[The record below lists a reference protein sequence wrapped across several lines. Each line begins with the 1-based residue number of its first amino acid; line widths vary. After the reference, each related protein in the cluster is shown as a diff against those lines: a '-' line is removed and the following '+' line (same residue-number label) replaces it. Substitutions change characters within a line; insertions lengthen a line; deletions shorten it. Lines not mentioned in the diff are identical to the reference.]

1 MRASFIRLSACVVVI
16 GVGSL
21 SLSACSEDAARES
34 STPASTA
41 AETGAASGG
50 EVEAGAARVPVHSS
64 ESAESATVETVAK
77 VDLTKVV
84 STPNIFYTAVGAGSF
99 LKLANLLVAAD
110 LLETVK
116 DGGPFTVFAP
126 TDDAF
131 AGVPADMLRAVAADK
146 AKLQKVLLYHV
157 VPGNLKLTDLTVG
170 DLTTAE
176 GAPLK
181 ITKIGERFYVNGNPI
196 VGPDVVASNGV
207 IHVMGSV
214 LLPPDL

>member
-1 MRASFIRLSACVVVI
+1 MRVCFIRFATCVVVV

-21 SLSACSEDAARES
+21 SLSACSKDKVKELS
-34 STPASTA
+34 A
-41 AETGAASGG
+41 AEVRPFESAAAGSAASI
-50 EVEAGAARVPVHSS
+50 PV
-64 ESAESATVETVAK
+64 ESATARSSQQGAPVAT

-99 LKLANLLVAAD
+99 LTLANLLVAAD

-131 AGVPADMLRAVAADK
+131 AAVPPTTLNAVAADK
-146 AKLQKVLLYHV
+146 AKLTKVLLYHV
-157 VPGNLKLTDLTVG
+157 VPGSLKVEDLKEG
-170 DLTTAE
+170 DLKTAE
-176 GAPLK
+176 GGALK
-181 ITKIGERFYVNGNPI
+181 ITKLGDTFLVNGNPI
-196 VGPDVVASNGV
+196 AAGDVVASNGI